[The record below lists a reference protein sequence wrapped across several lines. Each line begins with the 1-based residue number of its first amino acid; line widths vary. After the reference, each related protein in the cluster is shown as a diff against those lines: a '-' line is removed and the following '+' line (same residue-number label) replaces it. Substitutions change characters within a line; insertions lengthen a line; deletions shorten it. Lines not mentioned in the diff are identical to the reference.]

1 MSMRLIK
8 TSSNLSLNLITL
20 LKMLDLDQILN
31 YAGEKGASD
40 THISPGRPVYF
51 RINGRINSVGDVIS
65 KPEID
70 EILVHILG
78 QKQQAKLEEIRD
90 VDFVHST
97 NLEYRFRCNAY
108 HTRDGVALALRM
120 IPADVPSFSTTG
132 LPDFVLEHAKKLKK
146 GLILVTGATGHGKST
161 SLASMIKA
169 RADYKAEH
177 FILLEDPI
185 EFLLDSEKSI
195 IHQRNLERDV
205 ISFERGLKAALREDP
220 DVLMVGE
227 MRDLETISSALTAAE
242 TGHVVFSTLHTNSA
256 AETIHRII
264 DVFPAERQVQIR
276 SQLASTLSMVVCQRL
291 LESTDGGRVLAYEI
305 LMSNYAVA
313 NHIRQN
319 TIFQIPNA
327 MQIDDTRRMVLFDQ
341 SLARHTILGNIDY
354 KVAQQN
360 ATSGEQL
367 DYILETSGFKIP
379 A

>member
-1 MSMRLIK
+1 
-8 TSSNLSLNLITL
+8 
-20 LKMLDLDQILN
+20 MLELDQILN

-51 RINGRINSVGDVIS
+51 RINGRINTVGNPIS
-65 KPEID
+65 KSEID
-70 EILVHILG
+70 ELLMHILG
-78 QKQQAKLEEIRD
+78 PKQQAKLEEIRD
-90 VDFVHST
+90 VDFVHSS
-97 NLEYRFRCNAY
+97 NKKYRFRCNAY
-108 HTRDGVALALRM
+108 HTREGVALAFRM
-120 IPADVPSFSTTG
+120 IPAEIPSFEATG
-132 LPDFVLEHAKKLKK
+132 LPDFVLKHAKNLKK

-161 SLASMIKA
+161 SLAAMIKA
-169 RADYKAEH
+169 RAEHKAEH

-185 EFLLDSEKSI
+185 EFILDSDKSI

-205 ISFERGLKAALREDP
+205 FSFERGLKAALREDP

-276 SQLASTLSMVVCQRL
+276 SQLASTLSMVVCQHL
-291 LESTDGGRVLAYEI
+291 VESTNGGRVLAYEI

-319 TIFQIPNA
+319 TVFQIPNA
-327 MQIDDTRRMVLFDQ
+327 MQTDDSGKMVLFEQ
-341 SLARHTILGNIDY
+341 SLAHQTILGNITY
-354 KVAQQN
+354 QTAQQN
-360 ATSGEQL
+360 ATSVEQL
-367 DYILETSGFKIP
+367 NYILETSGYAIP

>member
-1 MSMRLIK
+1 
-8 TSSNLSLNLITL
+8 
-20 LKMLDLDQILN
+20 MLDLDQILN

-40 THISPGRPVYF
+40 THITPGKPVYF
-51 RINGRINSVGDVIS
+51 RINGRINTVGDPIS

-70 EILVHILG
+70 ELLIHILSP
-78 QKQQAKLEEIRD
+78 KQQTKLEEIRD
-90 VDFVHST
+90 VDFVHSS
-97 NLEYRFRCNAY
+97 NQKFRFRCNAF
-108 HTRDGVALALRM
+108 HTREGVAMAFRM
-120 IPADVPSFSTTG
+120 IPATIPGFETTG
-132 LPDFVLEHAKKLKK
+132 LPGFVLEHAKNLKK

-169 RADYKAEH
+169 RADHKAEH

-185 EFLLDSEKSI
+185 EFLMNSDKSI

-205 ISFERGLKAALREDP
+205 FSFERGLKAALREDP

-264 DVFPAERQVQIR
+264 DVFPSERQVQIR

-291 LESTDGGRVLAYEI
+291 LESTDGGRVLVYEI
-305 LMSNYAVA
+305 LMSNYAVS

-319 TIFQIPNA
+319 TVFQIPNA
-327 MQIDDTRRMVLFDQ
+327 MQTDDSGKMVLFDQ
-341 SLARHTILGNIDY
+341 SLAHQTILGNIDY
-354 KVAQQN
+354 LVAKQN
-360 ATSGEQL
+360 ATSVEQL
-367 DYILETSGFKIP
+367 DYILQTSGFEVP
-379 A
+379 VQ